1 MGRILIKNAYI
12 IDPSQGIEELSQLLI
27 KDGKIAKIGKN
38 ITEQAETVIDAREL
52 CLAPGL
58 VDMHV
63 HFRDPGFTNKE
74 DIITGSMAAAA
85 GGFTSVVCMPN
96 TKPVCDCK
104 TVLDYI
110 NEQSKSA
117 DARIYP
123 AAAITVSSM
132 GQALTDF
139 EMLKACGAIAV
150 SDDGKPVKNAQLMLD
165 ALKLAKEKN
174 ITVISHC
181 EDLDIIG
188 KGIIN
193 KGAISNKLG
202 VDGMDRASEDSIT
215 AREIV
220 LARNADAHIHIAH
233 VSTKGSVNIIRKAK
247 NDGINVTCETAPHYM
262 LLTDRE
268 LLNMDAN
275 YRMNPPLREE
285 SDRQAILEGI
295 KDGTIDAIATDH
307 APHTASEKA
316 DFYKAPNGV
325 IGLETSLAASI
336 TALVETNI
344 ITLSRLIEMMSTAPC
359 RILGI
364 KGGTLKVG
372 ENADIVI
379 FDKNEKWRV
388 DANTFKSKSRN
399 TPFNGMTLTGK
410 VKMTMLGGK
419 ITYCDKN
426 KKDK

>member
-1 MGRILIKNAYI
+1 
-12 IDPSQGIEELSQLLI
+12 
-27 KDGKIAKIGKN
+27 
-38 ITEQAETVIDAREL
+38 
-52 CLAPGL
+52 
-58 VDMHV
+58 
-63 HFRDPGFTNKE
+63 
-74 DIITGSMAAAA
+74 
-85 GGFTSVVCMPN
+85 
-96 TKPVCDCK
+96 
-104 TVLDYI
+104 
-110 NEQSKSA
+110 
-117 DARIYP
+117 
-123 AAAITVSSM
+123 
-132 GQALTDF
+132 
-139 EMLKACGAIAV
+139 
-150 SDDGKPVKNAQLMLD
+150 
-165 ALKLAKEKN
+165 
-174 ITVISHC
+174 
-181 EDLDIIG
+181 
-188 KGIIN
+188 
-193 KGAISNKLG
+193 